1 MRQFPLSSLDGVVA
15 MLAAVRPDM
24 ILYGCTSA
32 TLAHGVEFDRKFAQQ
47 ISDMTSG
54 KPAITAAGALVAALK
69 ALNVHKIAFSSPYTE
84 QLNQESIGFLKD
96 CGFETVSS
104 AYVGEE
110 LGIYGASNLTP
121 EQVVELGISAD
132 SHSAEAIVLSCT
144 DMCAVEAIDELERT
158 LGKPVITSNQALMFA
173 AAKALN
179 LTRDEVVCAGR
190 LFRHL

>member
-54 KPAITAAGALVAALK
+54 KPTITAAGALVAALK
-69 ALNVHKIAFSSPYTE
+69 ALDVRKIAFSSPYTE

-132 SHSAEAIVLSCT
+132 SDSAEAIVLSCT